1 MENTC
6 RNRILTVP
14 NLLSLLRLA
23 MIPWMVWLYAG
34 KGNGI
39 ATAAVLVL
47 SGLTDIADGIIAR
60 KFHMVTDFGKAFD
73 PVADK
78 LTQLA
83 ILLCLVGQFPGMLLS
98 LVLLVVKEL
107 FSGITGL
114 LVIRKTGQVLG
125 ASWHGKAATAALYA
139 TMALHLLWPR
149 IPEALSGGAIGCC
162 CLLIGLSGILYGVRN
177 LGILSK
183 GESFENS

>member
-23 MIPWMVWLYAG
+23 MIPWMVWLYG
-34 KGNGI
+34 EKGNGL
-39 ATAAVLVL
+39 AAAAVLVL

-60 KFHMVTDFGKAFD
+60 KFHMITDFGKAFD

-83 ILLCLVGQFPGMLLS
+83 MLFCLMKQFPGMLVS
-98 LVLLVVKEL
+98 LVFLAVKEL

-114 LVIRKTGQVLG
+114 LVIQKTGQVLS

-139 TMALHLLWPR
+139 AMALHLLWPR
-149 IPEALSGGAIGCC
+149 IPEALSGGAIGYCC
-162 CLLIGLSGILYGVRN
+162 ALIGLSGILYGVRN
-177 LGILSK
+177 IGILCK
-183 GESFENS
+183 GGAYEKA